1 WAVKYVN
8 LIAAAQEIKIFN
20 LDAFPGTVQTV
31 DYAHAMMSETVNF
44 SMAEVGRMAEERE
57 QRSIRYDN
65 DETARLGLII
75 GEEAI
80 YRQVGGPK
88 VLARQ
93 LEKVRRL
100 ATLPKVT
107 VQVLPVD
114 GGAHPAHGTP
124 FSIVNLIDGRP
135 GIVYVEILT
144 GSDYLGQEHTRAYN
158 LAYEKLQ
165 VAALSENKT
174 IELLDRRILEL

>member
-57 QRSIRYDN
+57 QRSARYDN
-65 DETARLGLII
+65 DETARLWLIV
-75 GEEAI
+75 GEEAL

-88 VLARQ
+88 ALARQ
-93 LEKVRRL
+93 LVKVRRL
-100 ATLPKVT
+100 ATLPHVT
-107 VQVLPVD
+107 VPVLQCH
-114 GGAHPAHGTP
+114 GGAHPARGTA
-124 FSIVNLIDGRP
+124 FS
-135 GIVYVEILT
+135 
-144 GSDYLGQEHTRAYN
+144 
-158 LAYEKLQ
+158 
-165 VAALSENKT
+165 
-174 IELLDRRILEL
+174 